1 MKGKV
6 YFIGAGPG
14 DPELLTVKGKK
25 ILEKADFIL
34 YADSLVSPE
43 IRRFVK
49 SDARVEG
56 SSHLHLDEIMDRMIR
71 AAQEGQ
77 IVARVHS
84 GDPSLYGA
92 IQEQIVRLNEA
103 GIPYE
108 VIPGVSSVFAAAA
121 RLGIELTVPEIA
133 QTLILTRIGG
143 RTPMPP
149 QEELRKLAVHQTTLV
164 IFLSASHIRKV
175 VEELKEGGY
184 SPTTPVAVL
193 YRITWPDE
201 QVILTTLDRVA
212 EEVIRS
218 RIVKQALILVGPAL
232 KSLTDLDRDRGEDR
246 KTSRLYNRT
255 FNHLFRKADLRKE
268 WESKE
273 VKGEEIGLKSSELPF
288 RELGIIARSYPGA
301 ELARKLHHLLPD
313 SRLYLPEDVRQR
325 VILSREPEGVVF
337 YNGSV
342 ISLLQD
348 IFTSHGGLILC
359 MPLGIVV
366 RALGKLAGD
375 KRSDPAVVVVDEAGR
390 FAISVLSGHS
400 GGANQLA
407 RQVADLL
414 GGQAVITT
422 ASEVHD
428 TLAVDLLGKPWGW
441 HLVNP
446 DQITPVSAAVINREP
461 VGIYQDAGERNWWSS
476 HQPLPEN
483 IRLYTKLEELR
494 KSDCKALILI
504 THWEN
509 KTVPGTSPLLPLR
522 PVVIYR
528 PKSLVVGIGCTRG
541 ISAEEVEEALFSLL
555 KRHQLAF
562 ESIRNLATIDLK
574 KEEPG
579 LKAFSKEY
587 RLSLD
592 VFSKDQINTVKDL
605 PHPSEVVFKRI
616 GVWGVCEPA
625 ALLSA
630 QRQSPCQKA
639 RLLVEKYKHGRVT
652 LAIAEIEFE

>member
-14 DPELLTVKGKK
+14 DPEYLTVKGKK

-43 IRRFVK
+43 IRRFAK
-49 SDARVEG
+49 SDARIEG
-56 SSHLHLDEIMDRMIR
+56 SSHLHLDEIMIKIIQ
-71 AAQEGQ
+71 AAREGQ

-92 IQEQIVRLNEA
+92 IQEQIACLNEA

-121 RLGIELTVPEIA
+121 RLGIELTVPEVA

-149 QEELRKLAVHQTTLV
+149 QEELRKLATHQTTLA

-184 SPTTPVAVL
+184 SSNTPVAVL

-201 QVILTTLDRVA
+201 QVILTTLDQVA

-218 RIVKQALILVGPAL
+218 RITKQALILVGPAL
-232 KSLTDLDRDRGEDR
+232 KSLIDFDRSRGEDR
-246 KTSRLYNRT
+246 KTSRLYDRT

-273 VKGEEIGLKSSELPF
+273 AKREEELKSSELPF
-288 RELGIIARSYPGA
+288 KELGIIARSYPGA
-301 ELARKLHHLLPD
+301 ELAEKLHHLLPD
-313 SRLYLPEDVRQR
+313 SRLYLPQDVRQR
-325 VILSREPEGVVF
+325 IISSKEPENVVF

-348 IFTSHGGLILC
+348 IFTSHRGLILC

-366 RALGKLAGD
+366 RTLGKLAKD

-390 FAISVLSGHS
+390 FAISVLSGHL
-400 GGANQLA
+400 GGANPLA
-407 RQVADLL
+407 QQVAGLL

-422 ASEVHD
+422 ASEVHN
-428 TLAVDLLGKPWGW
+428 TLAVDLLGKLWGW

-446 DQITPVSAAVINREP
+446 DQITPVSAAVINGEP

-483 IRLYTKLEELR
+483 IRIYTELEELR

-504 THWEN
+504 THWED
-509 KTVPGTSPLLPLR
+509 KTVPGTSPLLPSR

-541 ISAEEVEEALFSLL
+541 ISTEEVEEALFSLL
-555 KRHQLAF
+555 KQHQLAF
-562 ESIRNLATIDLK
+562 ESVRNLATIDLK
-574 KEEPG
+574 KEETG
-579 LKAFSKEY
+579 LKVFGEKYGLSLDIFSKE
-587 RLSLD
+587 
-592 VFSKDQINTVKDL
+592 QINTVKDL
-605 PHPSEVVFKRI
+605 SHPSEVVFKQV

-630 QRQSPCQKA
+630 RRQSPCQRA
-639 RLLVEKYKHGRVT
+639 RLLVEKSTCDRIT
-652 LAIAEIEFE
+652 LAIAEIDFG

>member
-1 MKGKV
+1 VKGKV

-43 IRRFVK
+43 ICRFVK
-49 SDARVEG
+49 SNARVEG

-121 RLGIELTVPEIA
+121 RLGIELTVPEKA

-149 QEELRKLAVHQTTLV
+149 QEELKILAAHQTTLA
-164 IFLSASHIRKV
+164 IFLSVSHIRKV

-184 SPTTPVAVL
+184 GSNTPVAVL
-193 YRITWPDE
+193 YRVTWPDE
-201 QVILTTLDRVA
+201 QVILTTLDQVA

-218 RIVKQALILVGPAL
+218 RITKQAIILVGPAL
-232 KSLTDLDRDRGEDR
+232 QSLINPHKDPGEDL
-246 KTSRLYNRT
+246 KTSRLYDRT
-255 FNHLFRKADLRKE
+255 FSHLFRKADFRKE
-268 WESKE
+268 
-273 VKGEEIGLKSSELPF
+273 GEEGALKSSGLPR

-301 ELARKLHHLLPD
+301 ELAEKLYHLLPD
-313 SRLYLPEDVRQR
+313 SQLYLPQEVRQR
-325 VILSREPEGVVF
+325 VISSKEPDSVVF

-342 ISLLQD
+342 ISLLQN
-348 IFTSHGGLILC
+348 IFTGHRGLILC

-366 RALGKLAGD
+366 RVLGKLARD

-400 GGANQLA
+400 GGANPLA
-407 RQVADLL
+407 QQVAGLL

-422 ASEVHD
+422 ASEVHK
-428 TLAVDLLGKPWGW
+428 TLAVDLLGKSWGW

-446 DQITPVSAAVINREP
+446 NQITPVSAAVINGEP

-483 IRLYTKLEELR
+483 IRIYTELEELR

-504 THWEN
+504 THWES
-509 KTVPGTSPLLPLR
+509 KTGSGTSPLLPSR
-522 PVVIYR
+522 PMVIYR

-541 ISAEEVEEALFSLL
+541 ISVREVERALFSLL
-555 KRHQLAF
+555 EKNRLAF

-592 VFSKDQINTVKDL
+592 VFSKDQINTIKDL